1 MSSNDDRDPLFRY
14 DDPIFADERLLE
26 ITHLPGPDRIVGR
39 DEQMQRV
46 ADALNPAVFGSE
58 PNHLFIF
65 GKTGTGKSLISR
77 SVTQRVIT
85 EAERDDVTVKYA
97 FIDCGEQN
105 TEASVVK
112 TIAQIVNEPE
122 NSGVTVPDRGLGTG
136 DYYKR
141 LWQTIDHCTDVTI
154 VILDEID
161 MLEDDE
167 ILRKLSRA
175 GENRRISDAA
185 IGIVGISNKID
196 FPDHLSERV
205 KSSLSRDELVF
216 SPYDA
221 NQLVEI
227 LEKRQDA
234 FHDSVL
240 EDDVI
245 PLTSALAA
253 QEHGDARKAIDILR
267 NAGRLA
273 KKQNDARVTAENV
286 REAKEKT
293 EADRFNELIEGSP
306 QQAKA
311 ILYALTVLTQNSS
324 EKEFPT
330 KIIYNQYKELARRL
344 DFDVLS
350 ERRVQEILQEQNF
363 LNVIQSERTG
373 RGRGRGAHAKH
384 RLLENPS
391 IVEKVLLRDSRL
403 ALLEE
408 GTDAETHQTRPSR

>member
-1 MSSNDDRDPLFRY
+1 MPPDESVGRDPLFQY

-46 ADALNPAVFGSE
+46 AEALNPAIFGSE
-58 PNHLFIF
+58 PTHLFIF

-85 EAERDDVTVKYA
+85 EADRDGITVKYA

-105 TEASVVK
+105 TEAAIVK
-112 TIAQIVNEPE
+112 TIGQAVNEPDR
-122 NSGVTVPDRGLGTG
+122 SGVSIPDRGLGTG

-141 LWQTIDHCTDVTI
+141 LWQAVDACTDVTI

-167 ILRKLSRA
+167 VLRKLSRA
-175 GENRRISDAA
+175 GENRRISDSRV
-185 IGIVGISNKID
+185 GIIGISNKID
-196 FPDHLSERV
+196 FPDGLSERV
-205 KSSLSRDELVF
+205 KSSLARDELVF
-216 SPYDA
+216 PPYDA
-221 NQLVEI
+221 TQLVDI
-227 LEKRQDA
+227 LEKRRDA
-234 FHDSVL
+234 FHEGVL
-240 EDDVI
+240 TDDVI

-273 KKQNDARVTAENV
+273 KKGNDALVAEEHV
-286 REAKEKT
+286 RAAKEKT

-311 ILYALTVLTQNSS
+311 ILYALTLLTENSIS
-324 EKEFPT
+324 EEFPT
-330 KIIYNQYKELARRL
+330 KVIYSQYKGIAGRL
-344 DFDVLS
+344 GLDALS
-350 ERRVQEILQEQNF
+350 ERRVQEILQELNF
-363 LNVIQSERTG
+363 LNVIQSEREG

-384 RLLENPS
+384 RLLEDPS
-391 IVEKVLLRDSRL
+391 IVKKVLLRDSRL
-403 ALLEE
+403 STL
-408 GTDAETHQTRPSR
+408 DA